1 MKIIIGKTSGFC
13 GGVQNA
19 VIKTE
24 KELNNNK
31 SDIYCLGE
39 IVHNKQVIE
48 NLKRQG
54 LKVIEN
60 IEDAKGKTIIRAH
73 GVPKEIYNKAKE
85 QNIELVDLTC
95 PKVIKIHD
103 IAEEYANKGYF
114 VILVGVEEHPETIG
128 TISFCGNDHYLIRN
142 INDIKFA
149 IEKIKNS
156 GIKKV
161 LVISQTTYSLAKFNN
176 IIEKLKENLG
186 NDYELEIKNT
196 ICSATKMR
204 QEETE
209 ELSKIVDFMI
219 IVGGKNSSNT
229 KKLYEISKTNC
240 SNVILVETAD
250 EINFDNIKKYE
261 TIGIMAG
268 ASTPKESVEEIENK
282 LNKYG
287 D

>member
-95 PKVIKIHD
+95 PKVVKIHD

-128 TISFCGNDHYLIRN
+128 TISFCGNDHYLIRS

-176 IIEKLKENLG
+176 IIEKLKENLE

-268 ASTPKESVEEIENK
+268 ASTPKESVEEIKNK
-282 LNKYG
+282 LNKYW

>member
-95 PKVIKIHD
+95 PKVVKIHD

-128 TISFCGNDHYLIRN
+128 TISFCGNDHYLIRS

-161 LVISQTTYSLAKFNN
+161 LVISQTTYSLVKFNN
-176 IIEKLKENLG
+176 IIEKLKENLE

-268 ASTPKESVEEIENK
+268 ASTPKESVEEIKNK

>member
-95 PKVIKIHD
+95 PKVVKIHD

-128 TISFCGNDHYLIRN
+128 TISFCGNDHYLIRS

-176 IIEKLKENLG
+176 IIEKLKENLE

-268 ASTPKESVEEIENK
+268 ASTPKESVEEIKNK

>member
-95 PKVIKIHD
+95 PKVVKIHD

-161 LVISQTTYSLAKFNN
+161 LVISQTTYSLVKFNN
-176 IIEKLKENLG
+176 IIEKLKENLE

-268 ASTPKESVEEIENK
+268 ASTPKESVEEIKNK

>member
-95 PKVIKIHD
+95 PKVVKIHD

-268 ASTPKESVEEIENK
+268 ASTPKESVEEIKNK

>member
-95 PKVIKIHD
+95 PKVVKIHD
-103 IAEEYANKGYF
+103 IAEEYTNKGYF

-128 TISFCGNDHYLIRN
+128 TISFCGNNHYLIRD

-176 IIEKLKENLG
+176 IIEKLKENLE

-268 ASTPKESVEEIENK
+268 ASTPKESVEEIKNK

>member
-95 PKVIKIHD
+95 PKVVKIHD

-128 TISFCGNDHYLIRN
+128 TISFCGNDHYLIRS

-240 SNVILVETAD
+240 SKVILVETAD
-250 EINFDNIKKYE
+250 EINFDNVKKYE

-268 ASTPKESVEEIENK
+268 ASTPKESVEEIKNK

>member
-1 MKIIIGKTSGFC
+1 M
-13 GGVQNA
+13 
-19 VIKTE
+19 
-24 KELNNNK
+24 
-31 SDIYCLGE
+31 
-39 IVHNKQVIE
+39 
-48 NLKRQG
+48 
-54 LKVIEN
+54 
-60 IEDAKGKTIIRAH
+60 IR
-73 GVPKEIYNKAKE
+73 
-85 QNIELVDLTC
+85 
-95 PKVIKIHD
+95 
-103 IAEEYANKGYF
+103 
-114 VILVGVEEHPETIG
+114 
-128 TISFCGNDHYLIRN
+128 S

-176 IIEKLKENLG
+176 IIEKLKENLE

-268 ASTPKESVEEIENK
+268 ASTPKESVEEIKNK